1 MCSAKS
7 LVIPYETRL
16 TRKDEVSG
24 TLQDLLTSSK
34 YNLPES
40 LRNTIEYAIALSPT
54 RETNAVEALSAIR
67 RHLTGFGVYG
77 GFPIIVPLHGGGGE
91 LSQAFCRSAAVKG
104 ATYILGREI
113 RQVSTDDTNQDYPVN
128 VQFNVS
134 DAEEIPSVRCK
145 RVVRPAQPPVSECV
159 EITRTVVV
167 VEGIIDEL
175 FGIDVQNSE
184 AALIVIPPGVM
195 TSEQPVQ
202 IILHGGGIG
211 ECPQGPISFV
221 MLTTNL
227 NRGNV
232 LWNPSRWRGGIGILF
247 LGSRYHLQTS
257 HWKT

>member
-1 MCSAKS
+1 MRSAKS

-16 TRKDEVSG
+16 TGKDEVAG
-24 TLQDLLTSSK
+24 TLQDLLTSTQ

-40 LRNTIEYAIALSPT
+40 LRNTIEYAIALSPS
-54 RETNAVEALSAIR
+54 REINAAEALGAIR

-104 ATYILGREI
+104 ATYILGRQI

-134 DAEEIPSVRCK
+134 DAEEMPSIQCK
-145 RVVRPAQPPVSECV
+145 RVVRLAQPPVSECV

-184 AALIVIPPGVM
+184 AALIIIPPGVM
-195 TSEQPVQ
+195 TPEQTPVQ

-211 ECPQGPISFV
+211 ECPQGQCTSISSF
-221 MLTTNL
+221 MSTTNL

-232 LWNPSRWRGGIGILF
+232 L
-247 LGSRYHLQTS
+247 
-257 HWKT
+257 